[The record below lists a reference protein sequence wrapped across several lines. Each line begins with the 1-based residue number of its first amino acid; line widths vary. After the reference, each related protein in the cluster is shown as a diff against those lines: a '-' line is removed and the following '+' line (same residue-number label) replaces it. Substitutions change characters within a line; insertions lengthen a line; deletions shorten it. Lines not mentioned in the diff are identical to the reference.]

1 MKFNQK
7 LQKLRKQK
15 KLTQEEL
22 AGLLFVSRTAILKWE
37 SGRGYPSIDS
47 LKTIAEFFSVSVD
60 ELLSEEE
67 LADDAEQKDI
77 RKIQHVHSVMFGLLD
92 CVVAVVFFL
101 PFFGQRTGGIIYE
114 IPLLSLTE
122 TQWYVRASYLAIV
135 LLTVIWGIAELAL
148 QNYQGTGWIKCKNTV
163 SVLLSASGTLIFAA
177 GLQSY
182 AAAFMLMFLLIKGIL
197 LKKRGWHQACHR
209 CDNAILVIIR
219 TAELVCCQTE
229 VNTKRMES

>member
-15 KLTQEEL
+15 NLTQEEL
-22 AGLLFVSRTAILKWE
+22 AGLLFVSRTAISKWE

-77 RKIQHVHSVMFGLLD
+77 RKIQHVHSVTFGLLD

-114 IPLLSLTE
+114 IPLMSLTE

-177 GLQSY
+177 GLQPY

-197 LKKRGWHQACHR
+197 LKKRG
-209 CDNAILVIIR
+209 
-219 TAELVCCQTE
+219 
-229 VNTKRMES
+229 

>member
-135 LLTVIWGIAELAL
+135 LLTVNWGIAELAL

-197 LKKRGWHQACHR
+197 LKKRG
-209 CDNAILVIIR
+209 
-219 TAELVCCQTE
+219 
-229 VNTKRMES
+229 

>member
-22 AGLLFVSRTAILKWE
+22 AGLLFVSRTAISKWE

-122 TQWYVRASYLAIV
+122 TQWYVEPPILRLCCLRS
-135 LLTVIWGIAELAL
+135 
-148 QNYQGTGWIKCKNTV
+148 
-163 SVLLSASGTLIFAA
+163 SGV
-177 GLQSY
+177 LQS
-182 AAAFMLMFLLIKGIL
+182 L
-197 LKKRGWHQACHR
+197 R
-209 CDNAILVIIR
+209 CKTIR
-219 TAELVCCQTE
+219 EPVG
-229 VNTKRMES
+229 